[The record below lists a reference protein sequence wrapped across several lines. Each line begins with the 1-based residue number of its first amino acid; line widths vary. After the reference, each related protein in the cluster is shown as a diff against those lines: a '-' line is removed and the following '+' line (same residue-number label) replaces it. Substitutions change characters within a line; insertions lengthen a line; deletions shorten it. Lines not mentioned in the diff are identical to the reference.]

1 MRKEFSRR
9 VQEIL
14 ASTKLDREEKAK
26 KIRYEATHLIERTID
41 RTPEMRDLRK
51 RWAAAEKKLA
61 GRNGY
66 SYCPES
72 GEWYPSLPP
81 AIKSLDR
88 EYVGLMQEKV
98 FETCRKPMR
107 EIYAVGAAQEV

>member
-14 ASTKLDREEKAK
+14 ASTNLDREEKAN

-51 RWAAAEKKLA
+51 RWAAEKRLA

-107 EIYAVGAAQEV
+107 KIYAVGAAQEV

>member
-14 ASTKLDREEKAK
+14 ASTNLDREEKAK

-51 RWAAAEKKLA
+51 RWAAEKRLA

-107 EIYAVGAAQEV
+107 EIYADGAAQEV

>member
-51 RWAAAEKKLA
+51 
-61 GRNGY
+61 
-66 SYCPES
+66 
-72 GEWYPSLPP
+72 
-81 AIKSLDR
+81 
-88 EYVGLMQEKV
+88 
-98 FETCRKPMR
+98 
-107 EIYAVGAAQEV
+107 